1 MELIK
6 KYWWVILV
14 IMSLPIMLNFILIIP
29 AFTKVVGN
37 DAEWLSFWSGYLG
50 AIISS
55 IAAFVILYVQRRDN
69 ELQNTQN
76 RVENQKENENNR
88 HLQLN
93 ILRYQQEMNW
103 LNAFRQIST
112 EYVMAYTYNDLV
124 HIANEMIMDKKPEK
138 AFYSIKPLLERL
150 AKCDIRL
157 KYIGKHDKN
166 SIKLYSECDD
176 LFTLYN
182 EVLDDVQ
189 SVYAYMIDNPQST
202 FADFYKASIEMPI
215 SDVVKFIIKG
225 VLDVN
230 NLTDIQKYNN
240 VVMIR
245 IKIIEERAEKIG
257 NIFIQYIAKEQKR
270 IDNILIENL
279 N

>member
-1 MELIK
+1 
-6 KYWWVILV
+6 
-14 IMSLPIMLNFILIIP
+14 
-29 AFTKVVGN
+29 
-37 DAEWLSFWSGYLG
+37 
-50 AIISS
+50 
-55 IAAFVILYVQRRDN
+55 
-69 ELQNTQN
+69 
-76 RVENQKENENNR
+76 
-88 HLQLN
+88 
-93 ILRYQQEMNW
+93 
-103 LNAFRQIST
+103 
-112 EYVMAYTYNDLV
+112 MAYTYNDLV

-150 AKCDIRL
+150 AKCDISL